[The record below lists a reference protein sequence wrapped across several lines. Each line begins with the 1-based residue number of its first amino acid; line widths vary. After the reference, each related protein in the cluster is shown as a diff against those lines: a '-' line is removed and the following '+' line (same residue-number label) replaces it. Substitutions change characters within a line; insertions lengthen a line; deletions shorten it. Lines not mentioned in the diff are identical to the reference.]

1 MYCSL
6 LLNGLSFVLCLKCS
20 ITIGPVFVTC
30 RRNADFYDASLYE
43 AVMSCDGDC
52 VSGGGE
58 LIVRVPR
65 DVYKD
70 YPSFVIGGEW

>member
-1 MYCSL
+1 M
-6 LLNGLSFVLCLKCS
+6 
-20 ITIGPVFVTC
+20 
-30 RRNADFYDASLYE
+30 DFFDTSLYE

-58 LIVRVPR
+58 LIVRIPR

-70 YPSFVIGGEW
+70 YPSFVIGSESRMGSKNIKVVLGHFVQCFSTAHVRRCFSEL

>member
-1 MYCSL
+1 M
-6 LLNGLSFVLCLKCS
+6 
-20 ITIGPVFVTC
+20 
-30 RRNADFYDASLYE
+30 DFFDASLYE

-58 LIVRVPR
+58 LIVRIPR

-70 YPSFVIGGEW
+70 YPSFVIGSESRMGSKSIEVEWGHFV